1 MSKVDSKTAGAELDA
16 ALVADY
22 LRRHPEFLSDQPGL
36 LTELEIPHTT
46 PAGVS
51 SLIERQVDRLR
62 NENRHYRQQLD
73 RLSRSQRDL
82 QALSSQVHQLVVAL
96 LTAAQ
101 PDAVCEFLQDCLHH
115 GYDADAARLFLF
127 LDHNPFQNR
136 PLIEVRGRNDKLRLL
151 LAELFNRGQPLL
163 DSLQAEHLPLMFDRA
178 AAADMHASILLPI
191 TGHQWDGLLAI
202 GSRERDRYRRGP
214 ELELLVFL
222 ARVTAIQLD
231 RWLEA

>member
-1 MSKVDSKTAGAELDA
+1 MSKVDSKTAGADLDA

-22 LRRHPEFLSDQPGL
+22 LHRHPDFFSDQPGL
-36 LTELEIPHTT
+36 LTEIEIPHTT

-62 NENRHYRQQLD
+62 SENRHYRQQID
-73 RLSRSQRDL
+73 RLSHSQRKL
-82 QALSSQVHQLVVAL
+82 QALSSQVHQLAVEML
-96 LTAAQ
+96 AATR
-101 PDAVCEFLQDCLHH
+101 PDHVCAHLQECLQDDY
-115 GYDADAARLFLF
+115 GADAARLFLF

-178 AAADMHASILLPI
+178 AAADTQASILLPI

-231 RWLEA
+231 RWLQA